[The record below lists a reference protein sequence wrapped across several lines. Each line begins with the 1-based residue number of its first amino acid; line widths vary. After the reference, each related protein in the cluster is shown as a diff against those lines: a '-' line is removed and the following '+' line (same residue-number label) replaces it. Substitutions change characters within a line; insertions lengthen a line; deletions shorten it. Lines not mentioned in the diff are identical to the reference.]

1 MTKRTALANATKK
14 TVDPEAWVAKSSEQP
29 KTLLKKKAVETPA
42 RLVVEIPA
50 TLHRQ
55 LKGKC
60 GIEGRKI
67 KNVIQNLLEQ
77 YLAGKIKAS

>member
-1 MTKRTALANATKK
+1 MTKRTALASATKK
-14 TVDPEAWVAKSSEQP
+14 TVDPETWVSE
-29 KTLLKKKAVETPA
+29 TSETSRTMSKKKSVEQPA
-42 RLVVEIPA
+42 RLVVEVPA
-50 TLHRQ
+50 NLHRQ

-67 KNVIQNLLEQ
+67 KDVIQSLLEQ